1 MTPKRPKELKWI
13 GKMLP
18 DGRPIYFVN
27 DVEPRDYT
35 EQETDA
41 LTQDQLQS
49 ARSSGL
55 YREIHG
61 AEHGKK
67 VVKNKATK
75 DPDHGQAAGSDA
87 EEVEDVPDDDQGEDD
102 QGSDAEQL
110 EAATPSADESAPEGD
125 GN

>member
-18 DGRPIYFVN
+18 DGRPMYFVN

-35 EQETDA
+35 EQETDE

-55 YREIHG
+55 YREVHG
-61 AEHGKK
+61 SDTPKR
-67 VVKNKATK
+67 VVKNTAEK
-75 DPDHGQAAGSDA
+75 DPDHGQA
-87 EEVEDVPDDDQGEDD
+87 E
-102 QGSDAEQL
+102 GSDAEQV
-110 EAATPSADESAPEGD
+110 EAKSPTVESD
-125 GN
+125 GV